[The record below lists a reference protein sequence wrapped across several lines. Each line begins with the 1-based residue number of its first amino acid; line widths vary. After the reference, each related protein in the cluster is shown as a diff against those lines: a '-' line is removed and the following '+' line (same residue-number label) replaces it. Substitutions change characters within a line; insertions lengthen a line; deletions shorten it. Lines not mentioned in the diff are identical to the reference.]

1 MEDAASEEWGG
12 ALDTD
17 CRAKQAERPSE
28 ILCFESY
35 TGADSTTINQHPTF
49 RTHVKKPHESCR
61 YQARSRTHTFR
72 RSVFAG
78 QAVPEDSGARIVA
91 LMALHLT
98 VSDQHGGSPQS
109 N

>member
-1 MEDAASEEWGG
+1 MEDAASYEWGG

-17 CRAKQAERPSE
+17 CRGKQAERPSE

-35 TGADSTTINQHPTF
+35 TGADSTTINQRPNF
-49 RTHVKKPHESCR
+49 RTHVKKAHESCC
-61 YQARSRTHTFR
+61 YQARSRSHAVQ

-98 VSDQHGGSPQS
+98 VSDQHGGSP
-109 N
+109 